1 MKQAVLAHSLIF
13 CKEFQMDGTSLIPL
27 ESINAVEVFTGPN
40 LDDLLAKIRQETAT
54 IVPDVLTAGGR
65 KEIASL
71 AYKVAR
77 SKTTIDDAGK
87 ELVGGWK
94 KQSAVVDAARKKARD
109 YLDALRDEVRKP
121 LDDWEAEQA
130 RIEQEAA
137 AKAEAERVAAA
148 EAAAAELAKREA
160 EIAAREAAIAAKE
173 KEAADKLAAEQA
185 ERERA
190 EREERIRA
198 EAAAKAE
205 REAAEAIER
214 AEHEAAA
221 AQEAA
226 RIAAEQAEAD
236 RLAAIERGKAMEAA
250 AAERERVAA
259 ENAEKAQAEA
269 VRQAEE
275 RACQQAARVEADR
288 IAEMARVKAEDDK
301 RAANKRHCASINNAV
316 LADLVKAGCSEG
328 TAKLLVIAIASGKV
342 AYTSIAY

>member
-1 MKQAVLAHSLIF
+1 
-13 CKEFQMDGTSLIPL
+13 MDGTSLIPL

-40 LDDLLAKIRQETAT
+40 LDELLVKIRQETAT

-77 SKTTIDDAGK
+77 SKTTIDEAGK
-87 ELVGGWK
+87 SLVEDAK
-94 KQSAVVDAARKKARD
+94 NQVKVVDAARKKARD

-148 EAAAAELAKREA
+148 EAERAALAQREA
-160 EIAAREAAIAAKE
+160 DIAAREAAVAAKE
-173 KEAADKLAAEQA
+173 KESADKLAAEKA

-190 EREERIRA
+190 EREEAIRKD
-198 EAAAKAE
+198 AATKAE
-205 REAAEAIER
+205 RDAAEAIAKAAREAEEAKESARRAAEKAER
-214 AEHEAAA
+214 DAAA
-221 AQEAA
+221 A
-226 RIAAEQAEAD
+226 R
-236 RLAAIERGKAMEAA
+236 
-250 AAERERVAA
+250 
-259 ENAEKAQAEA
+259 EKAEHDQVEA

-275 RACQQAARVEADR
+275 RAKQEASRIEAQRAAEAAR
-288 IAEMARVKAEDDK
+288 IKAEDEK
-301 RAANKRHCASINNAV
+301 RAANKRHCAAINNAV
-316 LADLVKAGCSEG
+316 LADLVKAGCSQD

-342 AYTSIAY
+342 AHTSIAY

>member
-1 MKQAVLAHSLIF
+1 
-13 CKEFQMDGTSLIPL
+13 MDGTSLIPL

-40 LDDLLAKIRQETAT
+40 LDELLAKIRHETAT
-54 IVPDVLTAGGR
+54 IVPDVSTAGGR

-87 ELVGGWK
+87 SLVEGWK
-94 KQSAVVDAARKKARD
+94 NQAKVVDAARKKARD
-109 YLDALRDEVRKP
+109 YLDALKDEVRKP

-130 RIEQEAA
+130 RIEREAA
-137 AKAEAERVAAA
+137 DKAEADRLAAA
-148 EAAAAELAKREA
+148 EAARVEMERKEAEL
-160 EIAAREAAIAAKE
+160 AAREAAIAAKE

-205 REAAEAIER
+205 RDAAEAV
-214 AEHEAAA
+214 AK
-221 AQEAA
+221 AA
-226 RIAAEQAEAD
+226 REAEEAKES
-236 RLAAIERGKAMEAA
+236 A
-250 AAERERVAA
+250 RVAA
-259 ENAEKAQAEA
+259 EKAERDAAEAAAKADREKAEA

-275 RACQQAARVEADR
+275 RAAHEATRVRLAA
-288 IAEMARVKAEDDK
+288 IAEEARIKAEDDK
-301 RAANKRHCASINNAV
+301 RAANKRHCAAINNAV
-316 LADLVKAGCSEG
+316 LSDLVKAGCSDD

-342 AYTSIAY
+342 AHTSIAY

>member
-1 MKQAVLAHSLIF
+1 
-13 CKEFQMDGTSLIPL
+13 MDGNSLIPL

-40 LDDLLAKIRQETAT
+40 LDELLAKIRQETAT
-54 IVPDVLTAGGR
+54 IVPDVSTSGGR

-87 ELVGGWK
+87 TLVAGWK
-94 KQSAVVDAARKKARD
+94 KQSAEVDAARKKARD
-109 YLDALRDEVRKP
+109 YLDALKDEVRKP

-130 RIEQEAA
+130 RIEREAA
-137 AKAEAERVAAA
+137 EKAEADRLAAA
-148 EAAAAELAKREA
+148 EAVAAELAKREA

-205 REAAEAIER
+205 RDAAEAIER
-214 AEHEAAA
+214 AAREAEEAKEAARLAAEKAARDAEEASAKAERDKAEAVREAEERA

-226 RIAAEQAEAD
+226 RLNLARAAEEA
-236 RLAAIERGKAMEAA
+236 
-250 AAERERVAA
+250 
-259 ENAEKAQAEA
+259 
-269 VRQAEE
+269 
-275 RACQQAARVEADR
+275 R
-288 IAEMARVKAEDDK
+288 IKAEDDK
-301 RAANKRHCASINNAV
+301 RAANKKHCAAINNAV
-316 LADLVKAGCSEG
+316 MADLVTAGCNEA
-328 TAKLLVIAIASGKV
+328 TAKLIVIAIASGKV
-342 AYTSIAY
+342 AHTSIAY